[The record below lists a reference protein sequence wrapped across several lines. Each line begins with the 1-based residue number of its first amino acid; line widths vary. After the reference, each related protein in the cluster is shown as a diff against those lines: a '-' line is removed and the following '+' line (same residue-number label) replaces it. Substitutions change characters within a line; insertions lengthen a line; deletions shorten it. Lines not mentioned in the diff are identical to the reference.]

1 MRYDLSIMPVLCSKN
16 SFASEGYALF
26 RIAVVVIIVGISGQN
41 ATVAMAAQNVRDDA
55 ANYPARPIRILVPF
69 PAGGG
74 SDITARIVGERLS
87 ESFRLQVIVDNRP
100 GAGGNVAGALAAK
113 APADGQ
119 TLYAITASTAVSVAI
134 YKSLTYD
141 LVRDFTP
148 IVQISAL
155 PYTLATNVS
164 ASVNSVK
171 ELLAVARAKPG
182 SISYGSNGVG
192 GLSHVSGE
200 LLAALSKTNMLH
212 VPYKGGAQAL
222 TDVMAGQI
230 TFLFATPLL
239 SGPQVRGGKIKILA
253 VTSSKRSSALPDVPT
268 ISESGVLGYEVT
280 SWNGLLAP
288 AATSPSIIAKLNS
301 TVNRVL
307 GIDRDR
313 LSKDG
318 SDVIGGAPSEF
329 GTVVSVD
336 IAKWK
341 RLAREI
347 GLSEQ

>member
-1 MRYDLSIMPVLCSKN
+1 MSPVLSKN
-16 SFASEGYALF
+16 SMASQRYQFISL
-26 RIAVVVIIVGISGQN
+26 VVIVIVVGISCLS
-41 ATVAMAAQNVRDDA
+41 AAVALAAQNMRDDA

-74 SDITARIVGERLS
+74 SDITARIIAERLS
-87 ESFRLQVIVDNRP
+87 ESLRQQIIVDNRP
-100 GAGGNVAGALAAK
+100 GAGGNVAGAIAAK

-119 TLYAITASTAVSVAI
+119 TLYAITASTAVNVAI
-134 YKSLTYD
+134 YKSLAYD
-141 LVRDFTP
+141 LVRDFAP

-155 PYTLATNVS
+155 PYTLAINAS

-171 ELLAVARAKPG
+171 ELLAQARAKPG
-182 SISYGSNGVG
+182 SISYGSNGLG

-200 LLAALSKTNMLH
+200 LLAALSKTRMLH

-222 TDVMAGQI
+222 TDVMSGQI

-239 SGPQVRGGKIKILA
+239 SGPHVRGGKIKILA
-253 VTSSKRSSALPDVPT
+253 VTSAKRSNALPDAPT
-268 ISESGVLGYEVT
+268 LSESGVPGYEVT

-288 AATSPSIIAKLNS
+288 VATSPSIIAKLNS

-329 GTVVSVD
+329 GAVVSAD
-336 IAKWK
+336 IVKWK